1 MINRSPVL
9 TIKDATISFAKKNLF
24 ENLSLNIFLHDKIC
38 LIGKNGV
45 GKSTLMNC
53 IANKIEFDRGELWK
67 MPNLTIS
74 HLTQSEKIFDSISVY
89 DFIKKDLKIDDNKS
103 YLIDIICEKL
113 KINKNAITSDLSGGQ
128 KRRVNLAKSL
138 IIEPD
143 ILLLDEPTNH
153 LDIEII
159 EWLENYLINY
169 KGALII
175 ISHDRK
181 FLEQISNKIFWIREG
196 QIKINN
202 NGYRN
207 FDEWS
212 ENIINHEIR
221 TLQNL
226 EKKLE
231 LESEWLQTG
240 VTARRKRNIGRLH
253 YLQELRIKFDEQKR
267 VLKSNQ
273 NSIKIENQ
281 KIEEDSPQL
290 LINFNNISK
299 SYPVADGDYSQKII
313 DKFSLKVLRGERIGI
328 VGKNGSGKSTLLKL
342 IINDIQPDSGNIK
355 LAKDIKISYFDQSR
369 SSITPNSSI
378 QDILCESGSDYIQ
391 LANNKTRHICG
402 YLRDFM
408 FDPNDR
414 YRIVNTLSG
423 GQQNRL
429 VLAKILANPGNL
441 LILDEPTNDLDMDS
455 MDILENY
462 LEKYQGT
469 LILVSHDREF
479 LDNVVTSIIAFEN
492 NGSIDYCLG
501 GYSDYL
507 SYKFKKST
515 SKKDENTL
523 NSKLSTSNKLN
534 DNSLIKNS
542 FKSKNKLK
550 LELEK
555 IIQKIEKIE
564 KIISDLNNELMTT
577 ENRNNANLS
586 LIGNEIKS
594 YQEQLEK
601 LEEKWQEIEKIL
613 NTN

>member
-24 ENLSLNIFLHDKIC
+24 ENLSLNIFSHDKIC

-53 IANKIEFDRGELWK
+53 IANKIEFDKGELWK

-89 DFIKKDLKIDDNKS
+89 DFIKKNLKIDDNKS

-501 GYSDYL
+501 AYSDYL

-523 NSKLSTSNKLN
+523 NRKLSTSNKLN

>member
-9 TIKDATISFAKKNLF
+9 TIKDVTISFAKKNLF
-24 ENLSLNIFLHDKIC
+24 ENLSLNIFSHDKIC

>member
-1 MINRSPVL
+1 
-9 TIKDATISFAKKNLF
+9 
-24 ENLSLNIFLHDKIC
+24 
-38 LIGKNGV
+38 
-45 GKSTLMNC
+45 
-53 IANKIEFDRGELWK
+53 
-67 MPNLTIS
+67 
-74 HLTQSEKIFDSISVY
+74 
-89 DFIKKDLKIDDNKS
+89 
-103 YLIDIICEKL
+103 
-113 KINKNAITSDLSGGQ
+113 
-128 KRRVNLAKSL
+128 
-138 IIEPD
+138 
-143 ILLLDEPTNH
+143 
-153 LDIEII
+153 
-159 EWLENYLINY
+159 
-169 KGALII
+169 
-175 ISHDRK
+175 
-181 FLEQISNKIFWIREG
+181 
-196 QIKINN
+196 
-202 NGYRN
+202 
-207 FDEWS
+207 
-212 ENIINHEIR
+212 
-221 TLQNL
+221 
-226 EKKLE
+226 
-231 LESEWLQTG
+231 
-240 VTARRKRNIGRLH
+240 
-253 YLQELRIKFDEQKR
+253 
-267 VLKSNQ
+267 
-273 NSIKIENQ
+273 
-281 KIEEDSPQL
+281 
-290 LINFNNISK
+290 
-299 SYPVADGDYSQKII
+299 
-313 DKFSLKVLRGERIGI
+313 
-328 VGKNGSGKSTLLKL
+328 
-342 IINDIQPDSGNIK
+342 
-355 LAKDIKISYFDQSR
+355 
-369 SSITPNSSI
+369 
-378 QDILCESGSDYIQ
+378 LCESGSDYIQ

-501 GYSDYL
+501 AYSDYL

>member
-24 ENLSLNIFLHDKIC
+24 ENLSLNIFSHDKIC

-501 GYSDYL
+501 AYSDYL

>member
-24 ENLSLNIFLHDKIC
+24 ENLSLNIFSHDKIC

-53 IANKIEFDRGELWK
+53 IANKIEFDKGELWK

-89 DFIKKDLKIDDNKS
+89 DFIKKNLKIDDNKS

-523 NSKLSTSNKLN
+523 NRKLSTSNKLN

-542 FKSKNKLK
+542 FKSKNKVK

>member
-24 ENLSLNIFLHDKIC
+24 ENLSLNIFSHDKIC

-523 NSKLSTSNKLN
+523 NRKLSTSNKLN

>member
-9 TIKDATISFAKKNLF
+9 TIKDVTISFAKKNLF
-24 ENLSLNIFLHDKIC
+24 ENLSLNIFSHDKIC

-342 IINDIQPDSGNIK
+342 IINDIQPDSGTIK